1 MGSLSGCYIIVCMI
15 CLFCSIFSSHPRI
28 MFILWIFWMISILYI
43 HMKIPHNHFPTLALG
58 LSHWFSRCSAISTI
72 HQNQPTTNNP
82 HTYTPQTAPIRTRH
96 ITAHVRRPPPQSVR
110 LRRYLGQ
117 LVTRKSG
124 IISPRPS
131 ARTSTCGRSSQ
142 RYVDFELRFARSKT
156 TAHRDWSVCRWH
168 LWI

>member
-1 MGSLSGCYIIVCMI
+1 MHRYGFVVWLLYYCVYD
-15 CLFCSIFSSHPRI
+15 
-28 MFILWIFWMISILYI
+28 MFILFHIFITSPNNVYTLDILNDIDFIYPYENPTQPFPHVGSRSIPLILAVLGHLY
-43 HMKIPHNHFPTLALG
+43 HPP
-58 LSHWFSRCSAISTI
+58 
-72 HQNQPTTNNP
+72 NQPTTNNP

-156 TAHRDWSVCRWH
+156 TAHRD
-168 LWI
+168 